1 MDGIGNYST
10 HNFHGRA
17 MMDEAALASI
27 VRSIDEE
34 SIFIRQTLQVLGGV
48 GLVLIVALAW
58 QFTR

>member
-1 MDGIGNYST
+1 
-10 HNFHGRA
+10 